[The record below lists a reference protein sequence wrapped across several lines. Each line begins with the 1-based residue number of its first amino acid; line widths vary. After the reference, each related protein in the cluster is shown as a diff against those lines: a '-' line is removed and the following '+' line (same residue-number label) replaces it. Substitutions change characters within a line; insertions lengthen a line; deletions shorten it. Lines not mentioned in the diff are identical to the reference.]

1 MRNIILLG
9 LTSLLTDISSEMVYP
24 LLPFFLVSSLGASPA
39 ILGLIEG
46 VAESLASL
54 LKVVAGYIS
63 DRVGR
68 RKPLTIL
75 GYAGSGFGKLFLFL
89 AGSWGVVFAARVI
102 DRFGK
107 GIRTAPRDALIAESS
122 STGKRGRAF
131 GLHRAMDSAGA
142 AIGVLLAFM
151 LISAAPGDFSRVFL
165 WSLIPAVL
173 GVVLLFFVRE
183 TRLQEHRAAT
193 LPRFRWHVLPA
204 KLRAFLIISLLFSV
218 GNSSNT
224 FLLLRAGE
232 LHFQPAQILL
242 LYLAYNISYALF
254 SYPAGRVSDVLG
266 RKMVLVTGYILF
278 AVVYFGF
285 AFIADTERTWVTWA
299 LFILYGIFS
308 AFTDGVE
315 KALVTDLAPVEMRAT
330 AIGLH
335 ATLVGIGLLPA
346 SLIAGQLWTHI
357 GPEAA
362 LGLGGLTG
370 LIAAIALALLL

>member
-54 LKVVAGYIS
+54 LKVVSGYIS
-63 DRVGR
+63 DRAGR

-75 GYAGSGFGKLFLFL
+75 GYAGSAFGKLFLYL
-89 AGSWGVVFAARVI
+89 AGSWGVVFAARVV
-102 DRFGK
+102 DRLGK
-107 GIRTAPRDALIAESS
+107 GVRTAPRDALIAESS
-122 STGKRGRAF
+122 ATGKRGRAF

-142 AIGVLLAFM
+142 AVGVLLAFM
-151 LISAAPGDFSRVFL
+151 LISSAPGDFRRVFL
-165 WSLIPAVL
+165 WSVIPAGL
-173 GVVLLFFVRE
+173 GVVILFFVRE
-183 TRLQEHRAAT
+183 TRLQGHRAAT
-193 LPRFRWHVLPA
+193 LPHFRWHGLPS
-204 KLRAFLIISLLFSV
+204 KLRAFLIIALLFSV
-218 GNSSNT
+218 GNSSNA

-232 LHFQPAQILL
+232 LHFHPAQILL

-266 RKMVLVTGYILF
+266 RKMVLVAGYILF

-285 AFIADTERTWVTWA
+285 AFVANAGRTWITWA

-315 KALVTDLAPVEMRAT
+315 KALVTDLAPAEMRAT

>member
-1 MRNIILLG
+1 MSNIILLG

-75 GYAGSGFGKLFLFL
+75 GYAGSGFGKLFLYL